1 VVDILVASLG
11 YGATFLAM
19 VVVITVVHEFGHF
32 LAARHFGVRVEA
44 FAVGFGKEL
53 LGWTDTRGTR
63 WKLCLLPLG
72 GYVRMFGEGD
82 RMDEARPRS
91 MTDDARSYATLPA
104 GRRAAILLA
113 GPLANLAF
121 AVAALAALVLIVGR
135 VVPSPEIGVVDP
147 AGPAAAAGLHAG
159 DRIIAVDGR
168 PVDNFAAVDAVVA
181 GAAGRDIVLT
191 VTRDGMGRSVGRSA
205 GIGPA

>member
-1 VVDILVASLG
+1 VVDTLVASLG

-19 VVVITVVHEFGHF
+19 VVVITVVHELGHF
-32 LAARHFGVRVEA
+32 LVARHFGVRVEV

-53 LGWTDTRGTR
+53 LGWTDSRGTR

-82 RMDEARPRS
+82 RTDETRPRS
-91 MTDDARSYATLPA
+91 MADAARSYATLPA

-135 VVPSPEIGVVDP
+135 VMPSPEIGGVDP
-147 AGPAAAAGLHAG
+147 AGPAAAAGLQPG
-159 DRIIAVDGR
+159 DRVVAVDGR
-168 PVDNFAAVDAVVA
+168 PVDSFAAVDAVVEF
-181 GAAGRDIVLT
+181 RPV
-191 VTRDGMGRSVGRSA
+191 
-205 GIGPA
+205 